1 MSTKNK
7 LYKFKENETFAA
19 LLQPTTEELLGKDYK
34 FKGRWGRLFFG
45 NDNPIVLELGC
56 GKGEYTVQLAKLSP
70 QKNFIGIDIKGA
82 RLWKGAKS
90 VTEEKIP
97 NAAFIRTRIEFIES
111 LFGEG
116 EISEIWITFAD
127 PQIKRARKR
136 LTGTLFLKRYS
147 HFLKP
152 NGIVHLKTDSLFL
165 YKYTLFT
172 AEQNRLQIINSIQD
186 LYGAAAS
193 NAAAANAAAGV
204 GENLPEGLTTIRTF
218 YEQYYIKNGFTI
230 KYLSFRLLAEGNAA
244 FIRTRIEFI
253 ESLFGEGEI
262 SEIWITFADPQIKR
276 ARKRLTGTLFLKRYS
291 HFLKPNGIVHLK
303 TDSLFLYKYTLFTAE
318 QNRLQIINSIQDL
331 YGAAAANAAGAAN
344 GAAAASNAAAGV
356 GENLPEGL
364 TTIRT
369 FYEQYYIKNGFTIK
383 YLSFRLLAEGNAASA
398 CEGAAPLSL
407 AEPEWDEEYWRAE
420 EAKGRENLVTNKG
433 V

>member
-193 NAAAANAAAGV
+193 NAA
-204 GENLPEGLTTIRTF
+204 
-218 YEQYYIKNGFTI
+218 
-230 KYLSFRLLAEGNAA
+230 
-244 FIRTRIEFI
+244 
-253 ESLFGEGEI
+253 
-262 SEIWITFADPQIKR
+262 
-276 ARKRLTGTLFLKRYS
+276 
-291 HFLKPNGIVHLK
+291 
-303 TDSLFLYKYTLFTAE
+303 
-318 QNRLQIINSIQDL
+318 
-331 YGAAAANAAGAAN
+331 GAAN
-344 GAAAASNAAAGV
+344 GAAARV

-407 AEPEWDEEYWRAE
+407 VEPEWDEEYWRAE

>member
-19 LLQPTTEELLGKDYK
+19 LLQPTTEELLCKDYK

-90 VTEEKIP
+90 VTEEKIS
-97 NAAFIRTRIEFIES
+97 NAAFIRTRIQFIES

-172 AEQNRLQIINSIQD
+172 AEQNRLQIINSI
-186 LYGAAAS
+186 
-193 NAAAANAAAGV
+193 
-204 GENLPEGLTTIRTF
+204 E
-218 YEQYYIKNGFTI
+218 
-230 KYLSFRLLAEGNAA
+230 
-244 FIRTRIEFI
+244 
-253 ESLFGEGEI
+253 
-262 SEIWITFADPQIKR
+262 
-276 ARKRLTGTLFLKRYS
+276 
-291 HFLKPNGIVHLK
+291 
-303 TDSLFLYKYTLFTAE
+303 
-318 QNRLQIINSIQDL
+318 DL
-331 YGAAAANAAGAAN
+331 YGAAAANAAAAN
-344 GAAAASNAAAGV
+344 GAAASNAAAGV

-407 AEPEWDEEYWRAE
+407 VEPEWDEEYWRAE

>member
-136 LTGTLFLKRYS
+136 LTGTLFLKRYR

-186 LYGAAAS
+186 LYG
-193 NAAAANAAAGV
+193 
-204 GENLPEGLTTIRTF
+204 
-218 YEQYYIKNGFTI
+218 
-230 KYLSFRLLAEGNAA
+230 
-244 FIRTRIEFI
+244 
-253 ESLFGEGEI
+253 
-262 SEIWITFADPQIKR
+262 
-276 ARKRLTGTLFLKRYS
+276 
-291 HFLKPNGIVHLK
+291 
-303 TDSLFLYKYTLFTAE
+303 
-318 QNRLQIINSIQDL
+318 
-331 YGAAAANAAGAAN
+331 
-344 GAAAASNAAAGV
+344 AAAGV

>member
-186 LYGAAAS
+186 LYGS
-193 NAAAANAAAGV
+193 VAANA
-204 GENLPEGLTTIRTF
+204 
-218 YEQYYIKNGFTI
+218 
-230 KYLSFRLLAEGNAA
+230 
-244 FIRTRIEFI
+244 
-253 ESLFGEGEI
+253 
-262 SEIWITFADPQIKR
+262 
-276 ARKRLTGTLFLKRYS
+276 
-291 HFLKPNGIVHLK
+291 
-303 TDSLFLYKYTLFTAE
+303 
-318 QNRLQIINSIQDL
+318 
-331 YGAAAANAAGAAN
+331 
-344 GAAAASNAAAGV
+344 AAAASNAAAGV

-407 AEPEWDEEYWRAE
+407 VEPEWDEEYWRAE

>member
-186 LYGAAAS
+186 LYGS
-193 NAAAANAAAGV
+193 V
-204 GENLPEGLTTIRTF
+204 
-218 YEQYYIKNGFTI
+218 
-230 KYLSFRLLAEGNAA
+230 
-244 FIRTRIEFI
+244 
-253 ESLFGEGEI
+253 
-262 SEIWITFADPQIKR
+262 
-276 ARKRLTGTLFLKRYS
+276 
-291 HFLKPNGIVHLK
+291 
-303 TDSLFLYKYTLFTAE
+303 
-318 QNRLQIINSIQDL
+318 
-331 YGAAAANAAGAAN
+331 AAN
-344 GAAAASNAAAGV
+344 GAAASNAAAGV

-407 AEPEWDEEYWRAE
+407 VEPEWDEEYWRAE

>member
-186 LYGAAAS
+186 LYGAAA
-193 NAAAANAAAGV
+193 ANA
-204 GENLPEGLTTIRTF
+204 
-218 YEQYYIKNGFTI
+218 
-230 KYLSFRLLAEGNAA
+230 
-244 FIRTRIEFI
+244 
-253 ESLFGEGEI
+253 
-262 SEIWITFADPQIKR
+262 
-276 ARKRLTGTLFLKRYS
+276 
-291 HFLKPNGIVHLK
+291 
-303 TDSLFLYKYTLFTAE
+303 
-318 QNRLQIINSIQDL
+318 
-331 YGAAAANAAGAAN
+331 
-344 GAAAASNAAAGV
+344 AAAASNAAAGV

>member
-186 LYGAAAS
+186 LYGS
-193 NAAAANAAAGV
+193 VAANV
-204 GENLPEGLTTIRTF
+204 
-218 YEQYYIKNGFTI
+218 
-230 KYLSFRLLAEGNAA
+230 
-244 FIRTRIEFI
+244 
-253 ESLFGEGEI
+253 
-262 SEIWITFADPQIKR
+262 
-276 ARKRLTGTLFLKRYS
+276 
-291 HFLKPNGIVHLK
+291 
-303 TDSLFLYKYTLFTAE
+303 
-318 QNRLQIINSIQDL
+318 
-331 YGAAAANAAGAAN
+331 
-344 GAAAASNAAAGV
+344 AAAASNAAAGV

>member
-90 VTEEKIP
+90 VTEEKIS

-147 HFLKP
+147 HFLKS

-193 NAAAANAAAGV
+193 NAAGAANGAAAANAAAGV
-204 GENLPEGLTTIRTF
+204 G
-218 YEQYYIKNGFTI
+218 
-230 KYLSFRLLAEGNAA
+230 
-244 FIRTRIEFI
+244 
-253 ESLFGEGEI
+253 
-262 SEIWITFADPQIKR
+262 D
-276 ARKRLTGTLFLKRYS
+276 
-291 HFLKPNGIVHLK
+291 
-303 TDSLFLYKYTLFTAE
+303 
-318 QNRLQIINSIQDL
+318 
-331 YGAAAANAAGAAN
+331 
-344 GAAAASNAAAGV
+344 
-356 GENLPEGL
+356 NLPEGL

>member
-90 VTEEKIP
+90 VTEEKIS

-186 LYGAAAS
+186 LYGAAA
-193 NAAAANAAAGV
+193 
-204 GENLPEGLTTIRTF
+204 
-218 YEQYYIKNGFTI
+218 
-230 KYLSFRLLAEGNAA
+230 
-244 FIRTRIEFI
+244 
-253 ESLFGEGEI
+253 
-262 SEIWITFADPQIKR
+262 
-276 ARKRLTGTLFLKRYS
+276 
-291 HFLKPNGIVHLK
+291 
-303 TDSLFLYKYTLFTAE
+303 
-318 QNRLQIINSIQDL
+318 
-331 YGAAAANAAGAAN
+331 
-344 GAAAASNAAAGV
+344 GV

-407 AEPEWDEEYWRAE
+407 AEPEWDEEYWRTE

>member
-186 LYGAAAS
+186 LYGS
-193 NAAAANAAAGV
+193 VAAN
-204 GENLPEGLTTIRTF
+204 
-218 YEQYYIKNGFTI
+218 
-230 KYLSFRLLAEGNAA
+230 
-244 FIRTRIEFI
+244 
-253 ESLFGEGEI
+253 
-262 SEIWITFADPQIKR
+262 
-276 ARKRLTGTLFLKRYS
+276 
-291 HFLKPNGIVHLK
+291 
-303 TDSLFLYKYTLFTAE
+303 
-318 QNRLQIINSIQDL
+318 
-331 YGAAAANAAGAAN
+331 
-344 GAAAASNAAAGV
+344 AAAASNAAAGV

>member
-82 RLWKGAKS
+82 RLWRGAKS

-172 AEQNRLQIINSIQD
+172 AEQNRLQIINSI
-186 LYGAAAS
+186 
-193 NAAAANAAAGV
+193 
-204 GENLPEGLTTIRTF
+204 E
-218 YEQYYIKNGFTI
+218 
-230 KYLSFRLLAEGNAA
+230 
-244 FIRTRIEFI
+244 
-253 ESLFGEGEI
+253 
-262 SEIWITFADPQIKR
+262 
-276 ARKRLTGTLFLKRYS
+276 
-291 HFLKPNGIVHLK
+291 
-303 TDSLFLYKYTLFTAE
+303 
-318 QNRLQIINSIQDL
+318 DL
-331 YGAAAANAAGAAN
+331 YGAAAANAAAAN
-344 GAAAASNAAAGV
+344 GAAASNAAAGV